1 MKDLSL
7 LDSFISKFLYLLPK
21 NDKIDSIN
29 RFGSQ
34 DKSSKIRTILSTPI
48 SNELIIFSIEIEKNS
63 EEKNLNFFFFFLE

>member
-21 NDKIDSIN
+21 NDKIESIN
-29 RFGSQ
+29 WFGSQ
-34 DKSSKIRTILSTPI
+34 DKSSKIRTILLTPI

-63 EEKNLNFFFFFLE
+63 EEKNLNFFFFLE